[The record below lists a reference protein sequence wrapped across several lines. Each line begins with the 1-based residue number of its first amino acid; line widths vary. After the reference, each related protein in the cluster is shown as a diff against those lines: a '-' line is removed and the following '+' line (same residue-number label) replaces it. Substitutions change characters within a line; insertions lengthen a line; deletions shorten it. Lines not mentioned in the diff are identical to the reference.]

1 MKKEENS
8 VFPLSSLI
16 FSRSLGEHF
25 TEQRPLALL
34 RYPFMDALRAYL
46 SLSLTPGLG
55 SRKIKVLSEHF
66 GGAEA
71 VWEAE
76 PEALQEVEG
85 IGPKLIQTLA
95 KTKDSQKISE
105 EVEKEIERAEHLS
118 IALLHLEHPDY
129 PESLRNIYDPPP
141 LIYVRGTLPP
151 TLSRT
156 KAIGIVGTR
165 NASQYALNLSLN
177 FSKDLSRA
185 GIAVISGLALGVD
198 SAAHKGAVQT
208 EGGQTVAVL
217 GSGVD
222 VIYPRQNQQL
232 VEEILDGHGAVVSEY
247 RIGSGPRAM
256 NFPGR
261 NRIINGLS
269 KGVLVVEGGL
279 KSGALITAEFALEEG
294 RTIFAIPGKVGDPK
308 AEGTLALLKQ
318 GATMVQGASDI
329 LQEFGWR
336 EASAEENE
344 VSLTS
349 LEEPG
354 RSLVRAIQERG
365 SPLLDDL
372 IAATGKDAADLLPT
386 LMLLELRG
394 VVKPLPG
401 GRYISLI

>member
-1 MKKEENS
+1 
-8 VFPLSSLI
+8 
-16 FSRSLGEHF
+16 
-25 TEQRPLALL
+25 
-34 RYPFMDALRAYL
+34 MDALRAYL
-46 SLSLTPGLG
+46 SLSFTPGLG
-55 SRKIKVLSEHF
+55 SRKIKVLAEHF
-66 GGAEA
+66 GGAQA

-76 PEALQEVEG
+76 PDTLQEVEG
-85 IGPKLIQTLA
+85 VGPKLIQSLLKA
-95 KTKDSQKISE
+95 RASEKIAE
-105 EVEKEIERAEHLS
+105 EVEQEVERAERLNIS
-118 IALLHLEHPDY
+118 LLHLEHPDY
-129 PESLRNIYDPPP
+129 PESLRQIYDPPSVV
-141 LIYVRGTLPP
+141 YVRGTLPP
-151 TLSRT
+151 MLAQT
-156 KAIGIVGTR
+156 KAIGVVGTR

-177 FSKDLSRA
+177 FSKNLARA
-185 GIAVISGLALGVD
+185 GVAVISGLALGVD
-198 SAAHKGAVQT
+198 SAAHRGAVQT

-222 VIYPRQNQQL
+222 VIYPRQNQRL
-232 VEEILDGHGAVVSEY
+232 VEEILEGHGAVVSEY
-247 RIGSGPRAM
+247 RIGSGPRAT

-269 KGVLVVEGGL
+269 KGVLVVEGGI

-294 RTIFAIPGKVGDPK
+294 RTIFAVPGRIGDPK

-318 GATMVQGASDI
+318 GATMVQNASDI

-336 EASAEENE
+336 EVDAKESA

-349 LEEPG
+349 LGEPG
-354 RSLVRAIQERG
+354 RSLVQVIQERG

-372 IAATGKDAADLLPT
+372 ISATGKDAADLLPT

>member
-1 MKKEENS
+1 
-8 VFPLSSLI
+8 
-16 FSRSLGEHF
+16 
-25 TEQRPLALL
+25 
-34 RYPFMDALRAYL
+34 MDVLRAYL
-46 SLSLTPGLG
+46 SLSFTPGLG

-66 GGAEA
+66 GGARA

-76 PEALQEVEG
+76 PEALGEVEG
-85 IGPKLIQTLA
+85 VGPKLIRSLMA
-95 KTKDSQKISE
+95 ARVSEKISE
-105 EVEKEIERAEHLS
+105 EVEKELGRAEQLS
-118 IALLHLEHPDY
+118 VALLHLEHPDY
-129 PESLRNIYDPPP
+129 PEPLRQIYDPPP

-151 TLSRT
+151 ILTQT

-177 FSKDLSRA
+177 FSKDLARA
-185 GIAVISGLALGVD
+185 GVAIVSGLALGVD
-198 SAAHKGAVQT
+198 SAAHKGAVQS

-222 VIYPRQNQQL
+222 VIYPRQNQRL

-247 RIGSGPRAM
+247 RIGSGPRAT

-294 RTIFAIPGKVGDPK
+294 RTIFAVPGRIGDPK

-318 GATMVQGASDI
+318 GAMMVQSARDI

-336 EASAEENE
+336 EASAQNA

-354 RSLVRAIQERG
+354 RSLVRVIQERG

>member
-1 MKKEENS
+1 
-8 VFPLSSLI
+8 
-16 FSRSLGEHF
+16 
-25 TEQRPLALL
+25 
-34 RYPFMDALRAYL
+34 MDALKALL

-55 SRKIKVLSEHF
+55 PRKIKMLCERF
-66 GGAEA
+66 GGAQA
-71 VWEAE
+71 VLEAE
-76 PEALQEVEG
+76 PEALREVERV
-85 IGPKLIQTLA
+85 GPKLIAALTA
-95 KTKDSQKISE
+95 TRDSQKISE
-105 EVEKEIERAEHLS
+105 EVEKELERAERLK

-129 PESLRNIYDPPP
+129 PDALRQIYDPPP
-141 LIYVRGTLPP
+141 LLYVRGTLPP
-151 TLSRT
+151 MLSQM
-156 KAIGIVGTR
+156 KAVGIVGTR

-177 FSKDLSRA
+177 FSQDFSRA
-185 GIAVISGLALGVD
+185 GVAVISGLALGVD
-198 SAAHKGAVQT
+198 SAAHKGAVGS

-222 VIYPRQNQQL
+222 VIYPRQNQRL

-247 RIGSGPRAM
+247 RIGSGPRAT

-294 RTIFAIPGKVGDPK
+294 RNVFAIPGRVGDRK

-318 GATMVQGASDI
+318 GALMVQSASDI

-336 EASAEENE
+336 EGGAEKNV

-354 RSLVRAIQERG
+354 RGVVQVIQKRG

-372 IAATGKDAADLLPT
+372 IEATGKTAADLLPT
-386 LMLLELRG
+386 LMLLELQG
-394 VVKPLPG
+394 VVKLLPG